1 MDVRNGV
8 LHLLP
13 RPYDRSQYNP
23 VDHFFKSLAGWAG
36 SRAVGVILSGTASDG
51 TAGIREIK
59 ASGGIT
65 IAQRPETAKY
75 DGMPRASIAT
85 GLVDLVLSPQ
95 EIGAQLAHIQAH
107 PYMEAPAAKVVDSP
121 EPTEA
126 QLAEIFRILRR
137 VSGIDFRQYKTP
149 TVKRRLLRR
158 MALRRL
164 TAVDAY
170 IGYLRNDDKEALA
183 LYQDLL
189 IHVTRFFREP
199 ESFDVLAREVFS
211 ELIAERP
218 EDESIRIWVPGCA
231 TGEETYSVAMVLM
244 EALGDHA
251 NGRRVQ
257 IFATDV
263 SESAIEHARGGTYP
277 ASIATDVPNDRL
289 KRFFNKV
296 DAGYKVSKSLRDM
309 CVFARHDLTRDPPF
323 SRLDLIVCRN
333 VMIYLDLPLQRRLMS
348 VFHYALRPRGFLM
361 LGAAESAGVQRMFT
375 IVDKRWRLYRKS
387 AIDMASSADFKTER
401 LPVPAVPES
410 APVQA
415 TGRTPA
421 RSVGDEANRLLLQ
434 RYSPAGV
441 VVDDNLQ
448 IVQFRGQTGRF
459 LEPASGEPNL
469 SVLKMA
475 REGLLFPLRSALQA
489 ARRKRRTVRREG
501 IAVLHGGEWHD
512 VNLEVV
518 PLNSSDGHLL
528 IVFEE
533 ALQPSRTGAKSTGR
547 RRRDGGKR
555 EADERLASVTRELA
569 ANREYMQSIIQE
581 LEAANEELQSANE
594 EVLSSNEE
602 LQSTNEELDTAKEEL
617 QSTNEELNTVNE
629 ELHSRNDELSQ
640 ANSDLINLLAIV
652 DITIVIVGNDMRIR
666 RFTPTAERMLNL
678 IAADVGR
685 PLGQINTNLSGAD
698 VEGLARE
705 TIDTFV
711 SKEMEVQDRFGKWYS
726 LRTRPYKNVD
736 NRIDGAVL
744 MLIDINAAK
753 QLRQHV
759 ERSREQLLQTV
770 DLFGEPVVVLDE
782 ALQVKSA
789 NAAFYSTFNFN
800 AAATVGKPLAELT
813 SDSWDF
819 RRLHMF
825 TQQLDGLATP
835 ILNVPFNDLD
845 GSKHLVASARQ
856 FMLEDGKSWTILAL
870 SAGHV
875 TG

>member
-1 MDVRNGV
+1 
-8 LHLLP
+8 
-13 RPYDRSQYNP
+13 
-23 VDHFFKSLAGWAG
+23 
-36 SRAVGVILSGTASDG
+36 
-51 TAGIREIK
+51 
-59 ASGGIT
+59 
-65 IAQRPETAKY
+65 
-75 DGMPRASIAT
+75 MPRAAIAT

-95 EIGAQLAHIQAH
+95 EIGEQLADLRAH
-107 PYMEAPAAKVVDSP
+107 PYMEAPTSKSDDGT

-149 TVKRRLLRR
+149 TVRRRLLRR

-164 TAVDAY
+164 TAVEAY
-170 IGYLRNDDKEALA
+170 IRYLRDDGKEALA

-199 ESFDVLAREVFS
+199 ESFEVLAREVFS
-211 ELIAERP
+211 ELIAERSD
-218 EDESIRIWVPGCA
+218 DEPIRIWVPGCA
-231 TGEETYSVAMVLM
+231 TGEETYSVAMVLI
-244 EALGDHA
+244 ESFGDHA
-251 NGRRVQ
+251 SDRRIQ

-263 SESAIEHARGGTYP
+263 SESAIEHARSGTYP
-277 ASIATDVPNDRL
+277 ASIAADVANERL

-296 DAGYKVSKSLRDM
+296 DAGYKVAKSLRDM

-361 LGAAESAGVQRMFT
+361 LGAAESAGVQRLFT

-387 AIDMASSADFKTER
+387 ALDRPSSVDFDTNR
-401 LPVPAVPES
+401 FPLPSAPET
-410 APVQA
+410 APVQV
-415 TGRTPA
+415 TGRSPV
-421 RSVGDEANRLLLQ
+421 RSVGDEANRFLLQ

-441 VVDDNLQ
+441 VVDDNLH

-459 LEPASGEPNL
+459 LEAPSGEPNL

-489 ARRKRRTVRREG
+489 ARRKRRAIRREG

-518 PLNSSDGHLL
+518 PLSSSDGHLMV
-528 IVFEE
+528 VFED
-533 ALQPSRTGAKSTGR
+533 ALHTSRPGTKSTGR
-547 RRRDGGKR
+547 RRRDAGKR
-555 EADERLASVTRELA
+555 EGEERLASLTRELA
-569 ANREYMQSIIQE
+569 ASREYMQSIIQE

-640 ANSDLINLLAIV
+640 ANSDLINLLATV
-652 DITIVIVGNDMRIR
+652 DVTILIIGNDMRIR

-678 IAADVGR
+678 IPTDVGR

-711 SKEMEVQDRFGKWYS
+711 SREMEVQDRFGRWYS
-726 LRTRPYKNVD
+726 LRIRPYKNVD

-744 MLIDINAAK
+744 MLIDTNAAK
-753 QLRQHV
+753 QLQHHV

-770 DLFGEPVVVLDE
+770 DLFDEPVVVLDE
-782 ALQVKSA
+782 ALRVKSA
-789 NAAFYSTFNFN
+789 NAAFYRTFNFS
-800 AAATVGKPLAELT
+800 AAATVGRPLADLA

-819 RRLHMF
+819 RRLHPL
-825 TQQLDGLATP
+825 TQQLHGLATP
-835 ILNVPFNDLD
+835 IFNVPFDDRD
-845 GSKHLVASARQ
+845 GLKRLVASARQ
-856 FMLEDGKSWTILAL
+856 FPLEDGKSWIILAL
-870 SAGHV
+870 SAANV